1 VEVIK
6 LKKSNAPVEFN
17 NTDYEFMN
25 SLSAAIMIKTPS
37 KTSKVIKIWLFSIFV
52 FITWASY
59 AEIDEI
65 TRGDGDVVPYGQ
77 NQIIQNL
84 EGGIVESIL
93 IQEGQPVKTGQVILK
108 INNSKSIST
117 SKANEM
123 KFREL
128 EAKRVRLYAQA
139 NDIEYKTNKV
149 TLQSE
154 LEEQLYNSSKLE
166 FHAKDTSL

>member
-1 VEVIK
+1 MGVKK

-17 NTDYEFMN
+17 SNDYEFMN
-25 SLSAAIMIKTPS
+25 SLSSAILIKTPS
-37 KTSKVIKIWLFSIFV
+37 KTSKVIKIWLFTIFIFLV
-52 FITWASY
+52 WASF

-117 SKANEM
+117 
-123 KFREL
+123 
-128 EAKRVRLYAQA
+128 
-139 NDIEYKTNKV
+139 
-149 TLQSE
+149 
-154 LEEQLYNSSKLE
+154 
-166 FHAKDTSL
+166 